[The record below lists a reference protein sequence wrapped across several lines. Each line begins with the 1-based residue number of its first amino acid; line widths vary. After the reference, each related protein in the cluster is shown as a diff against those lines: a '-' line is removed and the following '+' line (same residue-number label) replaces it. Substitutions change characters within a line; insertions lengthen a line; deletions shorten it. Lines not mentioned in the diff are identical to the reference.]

1 LSSTSATRQAR
12 SITLRHSS
20 ATTPQREFW
29 ASAARYRAFVGGV
42 GSGKSRAGAVEA
54 LRMPAGTVGMVLAP
68 TYPMLR
74 DATLRSVADLAQRG
88 GIVTSW
94 HRTEMRMQLV
104 NGSTI
109 LFRSADDPDRLRG
122 PNLAWFWLDEAAM
135 MAHDVWLIML
145 GRLRAQPG
153 RAWVTTTPRGRNWVH
168 DVWRTDSDDYA
179 LIRSSSRDNPYL
191 PSEFVT
197 TLESQ
202 YTSEFAA
209 QEIDGE
215 FVDPSGAMF
224 QRAWFSVVDAA
235 PDGLRW
241 VRYWDLA
248 ASTKTSADYTASVAV
263 AMAPDGVLYLRD
275 MVRGRWEWP
284 EARQRI
290 CACMLAEP
298 RVVHAIE
305 QAMHGLAAIQE
316 LRRDPALA
324 AITMRGVTPDR
335 DKIARAMPW
344 AARAEAGKVRLV
356 AGAWVREFLDEVT
369 AFPSGR
375 HDDQV
380 DSVSGAL
387 PLLRA
392 AEFRGVR

>member
-1 LSSTSATRQAR
+1 
-12 SITLRHSS
+12 
-20 ATTPQREFW
+20 
-29 ASAARYRAFVGGV
+29 
-42 GSGKSRAGAVEA
+42 
-54 LRMPAGTVGMVLAP
+54 
-68 TYPMLR
+68 
-74 DATLRSVADLAQRG
+74 
-88 GIVTSW
+88 
-94 HRTEMRMQLV
+94 
-104 NGSTI
+104 
-109 LFRSADDPDRLRG
+109 
-122 PNLAWFWLDEAAM
+122 
-135 MAHDVWLIML
+135 
-145 GRLRAQPG
+145 
-153 RAWVTTTPRGRNWVH
+153 
-168 DVWRTDSDDYA
+168 
-179 LIRSSSRDNPYL
+179 
-191 PSEFVT
+191 
-197 TLESQ
+197 
-202 YTSEFAA
+202 
-209 QEIDGE
+209 
-215 FVDPSGAMF
+215 
-224 QRAWFSVVDAA
+224 
-235 PDGLRW
+235 

-263 AMAPDGVLYLRD
+263 AMAPDGVVYLRD

-290 CACMLAEP
+290 RDCMLAEP

-392 AEFRGVR
+392 VEFRGVR